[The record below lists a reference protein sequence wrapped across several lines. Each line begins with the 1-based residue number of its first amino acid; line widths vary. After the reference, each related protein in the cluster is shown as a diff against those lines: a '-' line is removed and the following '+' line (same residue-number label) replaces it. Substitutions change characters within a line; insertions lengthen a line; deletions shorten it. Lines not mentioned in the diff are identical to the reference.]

1 MCCNPAISSP
11 GSIPHFSSRL
21 RVAKQLFS
29 SVCLRCNLSA
39 WDGWIYSFFFPFIS
53 PFCFSVFPNNQD
65 VCSGTNCGWLV
76 EALQVEIIEWF
87 GLFGMIWD
95 RRIKSINAL
104 YRMCL
109 FYLFSDVV
117 SIKYINT
124 NSPLTNIQTLTTTF
138 PSNSNQIKHN
148 QISK

>member
-1 MCCNPAISSP
+1 M
-11 GSIPHFSSRL
+11 GWVDLQFFSLSFS
-21 RVAKQLFS
+21 LF
-29 SVCLRCNLSA
+29 V
-39 WDGWIYSFFFPFIS
+39 
-53 PFCFSVFPNNQD
+53 SVFSNNQD

-87 GLFGMIWD
+87 GLFGLIWD

-117 SIKYINT
+117 SIQYINT
-124 NSPLTNIQTLTTTF
+124 NSPLTNIQTVTITF
-138 PSNSNQIKHN
+138 QTE
-148 QISK
+148 